1 MLCQDA
7 SDISAAAAAA
17 VQRVLFATGGRRER
31 RKQTIHGKHER
42 PKGKLNKNEE
52 THQYRRMGCL
62 EIITGRVEETT
73 INWIFDF

>member
-1 MLCQDA
+1 MHLTSRLLLLLQCRGYC
-7 SDISAAAAAA
+7 S
-17 VQRVLFATGGRRER
+17 ATGGRRVR
-31 RKQTIHGKHER
+31 RKQTIHGKQER